1 MGRLTLYHRYPMKK
15 SRTIQLAMG
24 LYEILWRVGTP
35 LLKHH
40 PRLREGFAHR
50 AAADHLSGADIWI
63 HAASAGE
70 AFLSLS
76 LIDGL
81 HDGALSRI
89 LVTTNTRQGLDIIQN
104 GVAQVSGNRPV
115 SVMTDYMPFD
125 RPRLMEQAVS
135 KVSPKAMILLE
146 TELWPGLLMALKK
159 NSIPSL
165 LVNGRLTP
173 KSLKQYMLWPE
184 LWSTLSPDHVLAISE
199 EDAAR
204 FSALFGCETVRTMK
218 NIKFD
223 RLNTAP
229 HPATGH
235 LKSLIPENH
244 PFLVLGSVRR
254 EEEKPVEAI
263 IRRVL
268 SDLPETVIGL
278 FPRHMERIDHWTSAL
293 DQLAVPWQRRSC
305 IDRSPVSPGT
315 VVLWDVFGE
324 LNPAYALA
332 RAVFVGGS
340 LAPLGGQNFL
350 EPMIY
355 GLTPVI
361 GPSWENFAWAGDEIF
376 HQKLA
381 VRTDGWQSAAAEL
394 VRQLRHPDRDEHR
407 KDTVKNYLEIQKG
420 GTAQACRLITQTLK
434 SVNFNRRPAP

>member
-15 SRTIQLAMG
+15 SRTIQLTMG

-81 HDGALSRI
+81 QKDILSRI

-115 SVMTDYMPFD
+115 SVMADYMPFD

-173 KSLKQYMLWPE
+173 KSLKQYILWPE
-184 LWSTLSPDHVLAISE
+184 LWSTLGPDHVLAISE

-204 FSALFGCETVRTMK
+204 FSTLFGCETVRTMK

-263 IRRVL
+263 IRLVL
-268 SDLPETVIGL
+268 SELPETVIGL
-278 FPRHMERIDHWTSAL
+278 FPRHMERIDHWTE
-293 DQLAVPWQRRSC
+293 R
-305 IDRSPVSPGT
+305 IG
-315 VVLWDVFGE
+315 
-324 LNPAYALA
+324 PAG
-332 RAVFVGGS
+332 RS
-340 LAPLGGQNFL
+340 LAASVLPGPFARVSRHGCFMGCVRRAESRLCTGPGRLCGREPGAPWGAEFSGTHDLWVNTGHRPVLGKFRLGG
-350 EPMIY
+350 
-355 GLTPVI
+355 
-361 GPSWENFAWAGDEIF
+361 
-376 HQKLA
+376 
-381 VRTDGWQSAAAEL
+381 R
-394 VRQLRHPDRDEHR
+394 
-407 KDTVKNYLEIQKG
+407 
-420 GTAQACRLITQTLK
+420 
-434 SVNFNRRPAP
+434 